1 MGGAIVQL
9 LAAGRPPWLEKAIV
23 AGGGAQMRVEP
34 EILDGLRPEVGRDG
48 FERAVNLICQQ
59 AYGPLASRQMV
70 HHSRQLLLAVDR
82 DVFYADYLA
91 CDGFDAS
98 DALEHI
104 RLPVLVISG
113 SLDRMT
119 PPPPCEDRG
128 LPQDTRTLSQHIPGA
143 QLVEIR
149 DAGHMMILEK
159 PGEVAQEVSR
169 FLGLHSPCEARGLP

>member
-23 AGGGAQMRVEP
+23 AGSGAQMRVEP

-82 DVFYADYLA
+82 DVFYTDYLA
-91 CDGFDAS
+91 CDGFDES

-104 RLPVLVISG
+104 RVPVLVISG

-119 PPPPCEDRG
+119 PPTDSP
-128 LPQDTRTLSQHIPGA
+128 TLSQCIPGA

-149 DAGHMMILEK
+149 DAGYMMILQK

-169 FLGLHSPCEARGLP
+169 FLGVH